1 MDKINKKLEYI
12 TPTILKSTDE
22 IYQLVNDQLSNIKSN
37 DLNEKEKSK
46 EKSSIIQSEPIKID
60 LILITIGDNYLF

>member
-22 IYQLVNDQLSNIKSN
+22 IDQLVNDQLSNIKSN
-37 DLNEKEKSK
+37 D
-46 EKSSIIQSEPIKID
+46 
-60 LILITIGDNYLF
+60 